1 MGSLYEEADG
11 CCPCHV
17 HDELCWLWNWLWNCH
32 DDVPTVHATSACPDY
47 CSPAVHATSACPD
60 YCSPAD
66 DGSASTC
73 ADYGSPA
80 VLGSQAGNGSIRWYR
95 WHGLA
100 DDDVP
105 TVHATSA
112 CPDYGSPADDGS
124 AGTSPDYGSP
134 AIHSTSTNTCTNQH
148 DERCFFRNQH
158 DQRCFF
164 RNSDSACLVIQERD
178 NASCK
183 VPR

>member
-1 MGSLYEEADG
+1 MMTSPQYIQQA
-11 CCPCHV
+11 PV
-17 HDELCWLWNWLWNCH
+17 QTMAA
-32 DDVPTVHATSACPDY
+32 PAIHATSACPG
-47 CSPAVHATSACPD
+47 

-80 VLGSQAGNGSIRWYR
+80 VHS
-95 WHGLA
+95 
-100 DDDVP
+100 
-105 TVHATSA
+105 TSA
-112 CPDYGSPADDGS
+112 CPEFCSLADDGS
-124 AGTSPDYGSP
+124 AG
-134 AIHSTSTNTCTNQH
+134 TNQH

-164 RNSDSACLVIQERD
+164 RNIEGACLVTQKRD

-183 VPR
+183 VPRLVQGDEPPPAPFLSTTRASASR

>member
-1 MGSLYEEADG
+1 MG
-11 CCPCHV
+11 
-17 HDELCWLWNWLWNCH
+17 
-32 DDVPTVHATSACPDY
+32 
-47 CSPAVHATSACPD
+47 
-60 YCSPAD
+60 
-66 DGSASTC
+66 GSASTC

-112 CPDYGSPADDGS
+112 CPDYGSPAVRATSACPEFCSPADDGS
-124 AGTSPDYGSP
+124 AGT
-134 AIHSTSTNTCTNQH
+134 NN
-148 DERCFFRNQH
+148 ERCFFRKNQH

-164 RNSDSACLVIQERD
+164 RNQHDQGCFFRNSDKACLVTQERD